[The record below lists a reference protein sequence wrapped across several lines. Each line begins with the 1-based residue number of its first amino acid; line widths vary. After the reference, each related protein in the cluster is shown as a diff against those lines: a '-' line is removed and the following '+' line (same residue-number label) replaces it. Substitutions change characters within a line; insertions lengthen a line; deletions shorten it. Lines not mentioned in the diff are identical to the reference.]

1 MTGVAFCRGLSFERL
16 CVGLTR
22 WDLAGRRDRALDV
35 STRYIIAKVRELLQQ
50 SPTIL
55 RWELLAIIGGLFLF
69 FAAQDLPYPW
79 LWMVTAGGMIAK
91 GAFLSIGPPSWRGPV
106 IEWCVSRKD
115 IDYRFWGL
123 GLCALAVLLLHA
135 LGWIGRN

>member
-1 MTGVAFCRGLSFERL
+1 LAALAWIWLADGVILLVAP
-16 CVGLTR
+16 
-22 WDLAGRRDRALDV
+22 
-35 STRYIIAKVRELLQQ
+35 RYIIAQVHEFLQQ

-69 FAAQDLPYPW
+69 FAAQDLPYQW

-106 IEWCVSRKD
+106 IEWCVGRED